1 MKLRIYS
8 FLLVL
13 SETIIYC
20 NNCNYKFMQS
30 EHTFIQKTF
39 EFTNESTGQMQT
51 FSLQVLYLPSSR
63 EINMSRA
70 FLSICALG
78 TFILI

>member
-1 MKLRIYS
+1 
-8 FLLVL
+8 
-13 SETIIYC
+13 
-20 NNCNYKFMQS
+20 MQS